1 MFISEEMTLNTY
13 LMFYLAVYCHCFDK
27 LPARIKY
34 YIIIHTLKMELYVN
48 TSHLGHY
55 LYPFILLSTVT
66 HTVNTGLSLA
76 LTIHTLSTGDLVTMS
91 GMYPHTNNTKT
102 IFQVKKK
109 KKNHK

>member
-1 MFISEEMTLNTY
+1 MFISEETTLNTY

-34 YIIIHTLKMELYVN
+34 YIIIHTLKVELYVN
-48 TSHLGHY
+48 SSHLGHY

-66 HTVNTGLSLA
+66 HTVNTGLSVDSELLA

-91 GMYPHTNNTKT
+91 GMYPHTNNT
-102 IFQVKKK
+102 IPG
-109 KKNHK
+109 

>member
-1 MFISEEMTLNTY
+1 
-13 LMFYLAVYCHCFDK
+13 
-27 LPARIKY
+27 
-34 YIIIHTLKMELYVN
+34 MELYVN

-109 KKNHK
+109 KTTNKKQRSSK